1 MQYYA
6 IGAFGTDR
14 YPPFTLAD
22 DPSYPAH
29 LEVEYPQR
37 LSRGLALVKWWLLA
51 IPQYIIVGLFTG
63 SGLWF
68 AWQYGEQDHSWA
80 GLGLIGILAV
90 IAAVVLLVTGRYPE
104 QIYDLLLGMNR
115 WVLRVAGYAGLM
127 TDKYPPFRLD
137 MGSVAAVCDVSFQ
150 VARAEIFGLLGR
162 NGAGKTTTV
171 ECLQGLRQADAGDL
185 RVLGLDP
192 RTQAPELR
200 RHVGCQLQE
209 SALPGRIKVWEALQ
223 WFASFSSRGGDWET
237 LIDQWG
243 LAGKRNAHF
252 SELSGGQRQRLFIA
266 LALVND
272 PQIVFLDEMTTGLD
286 PAARHVA
293 WGLIEAVRA
302 RGTTVVLVTHA
313 MEEAERLCDRVA
325 VMEAGPDRHHRYAL
339 GPDRQAHAGRHC
351 AL

>member
-1 MQYYA
+1 VFQVA
-6 IGAFGTDR
+6 TAHAGERVISVSGFTKR
-14 YPPFTLAD
+14 Y
-22 DPSYPAH
+22 
-29 LEVEYPQR
+29 
-37 LSRGLALVKWWLLA
+37 
-51 IPQYIIVGLFTG
+51 
-63 SGLWF
+63 
-68 AWQYGEQDHSWA
+68 
-80 GLGLIGILAV
+80 
-90 IAAVVLLVTGRYPE
+90 
-104 QIYDLLLGMNR
+104 
-115 WVLRVAGYAGLM
+115 
-127 TDKYPPFRLD
+127 
-137 MGSVAAVCDVSFQ
+137 GSVAAVRDVSFE
-150 VARAEIFGLLGR
+150 VARAEIFGLLGH

-171 ECLQGLRQADAGDL
+171 ECLQGLRRADAGDL

-209 SALPGRIKVWEALQ
+209 SALPGRIKVWEALE
-223 WFASFSSRGGDWET
+223 WFASFSSRGGDWEK
-237 LIDQWG
+237 LIGQWG

-293 WGLIEAVRA
+293 WGLIEAIRA

-325 VMEAGPDRHHRYAL
+325 VMEAGRIVDVDTPL
-339 GPDRQAHAGRHC
+339 GLVAKHTREVTVRFDTGGHDVSWLRAIPTVAAVSERGRQAAITGDGPVLVDVAAALAAHGLRPADLRVDQPSLEEVFLEITGHALDEG
-351 AL
+351 

>member
-1 MQYYA
+1 MVA
-6 IGAFGTDR
+6 AHCGEPVISVSGFTKR
-14 YPPFTLAD
+14 Y
-22 DPSYPAH
+22 
-29 LEVEYPQR
+29 
-37 LSRGLALVKWWLLA
+37 
-51 IPQYIIVGLFTG
+51 
-63 SGLWF
+63 
-68 AWQYGEQDHSWA
+68 
-80 GLGLIGILAV
+80 
-90 IAAVVLLVTGRYPE
+90 GR
-104 QIYDLLLGMNR
+104 
-115 WVLRVAGYAGLM
+115 
-127 TDKYPPFRLD
+127 
-137 MGSVAAVCDVSFQ
+137 VAAVRDVSFQ

-192 RTQAPELR
+192 STQAPELR

-223 WFASFSSRGGDWET
+223 WFASFSGQGGDWER

-243 LAGKRNAHF
+243 LGGKRNAHF

-293 WGLIEAVRA
+293 WELIEAVRA

-325 VMEAGPDRHHRYAL
+325 VMEAGRIVALDTPADLIAKHTRDVTVRFGADGHDVSWLSAVPTVAAVSQSGGQAVVTGYGPVLVDVAAALAGHGLRPADLRVNLPSLEDVFLEITGHAPDE
-339 GPDRQAHAGRHC
+339 G
-351 AL
+351 